1 MKEERP
7 RHMARPGQGDKNS
20 QPRPQSVGA
29 LATAVNA
36 DIVAGFPR
44 GRLFLDCVEQALAVG
59 LVEGHAVRP
68 RSVPMYRGG
77 LTPARLRRV
86 TELVHAKIEGE
97 LILHEIAESADVS
110 KAHFSQMFPKSAGES
125 PI

>member
-7 RHMARPGQGDKNS
+7 THMARPRQGDKNS
-20 QPRPQSVGA
+20 APRPQSMGA
-29 LATAVNA
+29 LVTAVNA
-36 DIVAGFPR
+36 ERVAGFPS
-44 GRLFLDCVEQALAVG
+44 GRLFLDSVEQALAVA

-77 LTPARLRRV
+77 LTPARVRRV
-86 TELVHAKIEGE
+86 TELVHAEIEGE
-97 LILHEIAESADVS
+97 LTLHEVAESPDVS
-110 KAHFSQMFPKSAGES
+110 KANFSQMFRKSAGES